1 MVDFGLN
8 VMSPFSLEGRQAECH
23 NRLFLQNGLDRICA
37 QLARSKS
44 LATFASFTDYA
55 GNGKQIL
62 KIMEAK
68 ENKRVLNV
76 RIFIAQGGPDNS
88 QRLLQDHPK
97 GTAK

>member
-44 LATFASFTDYA
+44 LATFASIWK
-55 GNGKQIL
+55 GLSPIC
-62 KIMEAK
+62 
-68 ENKRVLNV
+68 RLNWQ
-76 RIFIAQGGPDNS
+76 RQADPKDHGGQGEQEGEERRHTGP
-88 QRLLQDHPK
+88 QPH
-97 GTAK
+97 